1 MLMDSYQ
8 SDLYTVVSSRL
19 PLHDRI
25 KSLDIQCYSSDSISR
40 VTSVDIEIVF
50 KTLIPLQLE
59 EEVESDALT
68 RLTSGSMIEILVM
81 ESIID
86 TQQRHMITLPID
98 GLAID
103 VAITEPVKTRQ
114 STPSAKP
121 EHVTDGDQVGFWTTT
136 VQLCFTLGR

>member
-59 EEVESDALT
+59 VEESVALT

-121 EHVTDGDQVGFWTTT
+121 EHVTDDDQVGSRTIT
-136 VQLCFTLGR
+136 VQLHALL